1 VLGTGVMRLRMPFMV
16 ARKYTPPTMKIEVWQ
31 KDMQVIGDMAKSVD
45 CPTPLFSA
53 CVPIYS
59 AAMAQGRAL
68 QDTASTAEVL
78 GAMAGL
84 PPKKAARRRA

>member
-1 VLGTGVMRLRMPFMV
+1 MKV
-16 ARKYTPPTMKIEVWQ
+16 AVWQ

-59 AAMAQGRAL
+59 AAMAQGLAL

-78 GAMAGL
+78 GAMAGIAPL
-84 PPKKAARRRA
+84 KAPRQSTQKRRA

>member
-1 VLGTGVMRLRMPFMV
+1 MFQVRGPMMV
-16 ARKYTPPTMKIEVWQ
+16 AKTWTQATMKNEVWQ

-59 AAMAQGRAL
+59 AAMAQGL
-68 QDTASTAEVL
+68 GQEDTASVSEVL
-78 GAMAGL
+78 ANMAGIA
-84 PPKKAARRRA
+84 PKSKGKR